1 MTMRCNTLK
10 IKQTKINRNTMT
22 KHLTSIL
29 ALLLLAAAVMTGQ
42 QAMAE
47 TVTYTFSG
55 YTENNYPHPGDITCN
70 LIVTASGSVTGT
82 VTDVWDYATTQ
93 SRTLT
98 LPGNI
103 TLNFGSDKTS
113 SLAVQDRLNIEANGT
128 TGGYITLTHGSMYIY
143 HVTLTDKNG
152 VTYEVWNMTN
162 SYTYRFQQ
170 MGVVTIEVEYA
181 NKIPIGDA
189 VLSDIEANYPVSD
202 AAVEPIPTV
211 TWHGTV
217 LTRDTHYTLAWANNT
232 SPGTATVTANATSIF
247 IGSASAQ
254 YTLHWAT
261 YTVRFV
267 SNDYSVSGEMAD
279 QTFTYNTEQN
289 LTQNAFVRTGYT
301 FTYWFDKG
309 GSHHYSDGQSVSNL
323 TAIDGDT
330 VKLFPRWNAN
340 TYTVRFN
347 KNADDATGTMS
358 DKALTYNMG
367 LWPLTANAF
376 SRPGYYFD
384 EWNTEADGSG
394 TAYSDQQEVENLT
407 DQNDTIIN
415 LYAQWGV
422 NPWQGS
428 GTATDPFVITD
439 TVGLN
444 GLSQL
449 VNSGHVFANQYFVLA
464 NDIAYSHQTEWN
476 DPNSN
481 ENNFSAIGHDP
492 KDGNC
497 HFDGTFDG
505 QGHTISGIRIYEVV
519 ISDMKANEHGLF
531 GRVDGTVKNLTLA
544 DASIRG
550 CQYIGGIVG
559 NLYGTVEN
567 CHVTSTV
574 VIRSALSSSLHGG
587 IVGGL
592 PTQIN
597 PGSSIRIIGCTSAAT
612 LADEGSSFGG
622 IVGSIGG
629 YTSSTFAIANCL
641 AHGATVING
650 INSGAIIGQSSNDLY
665 EPTAN
670 YYHNCSVRG
679 ATTNIGIGVP
689 AGDKTGACQAYAV
702 SAGQGVTLTVN
713 GSPTTTYAHNGIEVY
728 AGFLRYGNVIYA
740 PAGAE
745 ISLTLSGS
753 PSGFYETDHGT
764 LSGSGNSFTLTME
777 ANNTVI
783 SAIPCAT
790 PTDLA
795 VSNIGTTTATLA
807 WTGYSDSYIVTMG
820 EEHRTLEAD
829 FETNDFSQAPFTTT
843 SAYPWT
849 VSANGHSGTYCAKSS
864 NAGHN
869 NTNSDMVL
877 DVYLPWDM
885 NVSFWAK
892 IVTGQQHG
900 RFYIDGVQQ
909 LDLKGE
915 SDWTAYSYP
924 LAAGIHTLRWNYEK
938 GTGAVSNDDC
948 LYVDDIVI
956 STGVGSL
963 SEHTTTDETL
973 AFSTLTPDTWYY
985 AKVKGDC
992 GVNGYS
998 DETDWVSFHTPVSCT
1013 APTGLHITTAPTT
1026 HGAGVAWDAVADAT
1040 FQYALITVTPE
1051 NIQNLTF
1058 GNETQGSSLN
1068 WNDLTPNCDYGFFL
1082 RKKCDEG
1089 DFSTIAM
1096 MTFHTIANCDTPTG
1110 FAVTATDI
1118 HSATL
1123 TWTGSSAEY
1132 EVNYRTAE
1140 HILGMSEGFG
1150 TGNPPDGWE
1159 RKGGKLSSILSGG
1172 NFTPAVYWNIGTMSG
1187 VFDRH
1192 AYFNIKDDR
1201 NNWLITPQVVV
1212 GEGGGLHFDLA
1223 LTGFS
1228 TSSLIAPNTD
1238 GYDDRFVVLI
1248 TTDNKATWA
1257 ILREW
1262 NNSGSEYVYNNIANT
1277 ATGERVSLDL
1287 SAYEGQ
1293 TVRIAFYGE
1302 STYPNANNLLH
1313 IDNVLVGATVPAGP
1327 WQTASTTE
1335 TTATL
1340 NNLLAGTAYEAYLRG
1355 NCGSEGYSDPTQT
1368 VNFSTEAAPEI
1379 TKELAITAHGTTTA
1393 DGGWYLIASPVVSVP
1408 VSAVTVGNYDLYSFD
1423 QTADME
1429 WVNQKAHT
1437 STFTTLDAGKGYLYA
1452 NAANVTLTF
1461 TGEPYSGTGK
1471 VALSKASNVTFEG
1484 WNLIGN
1490 PLSTEATINKPF
1502 YRMNYGTGNTGGSE
1516 IIVATETTI
1525 AAMEGIFVKATT
1537 VSDTVT
1543 FTPLRSPSRGDARG
1557 DEERIIL
1564 NLSDNSGNVIDR
1576 AIVRFGEGEALPKFQ
1591 IRNNSTKIY
1600 IPQNGRDY
1608 AIAFSEGQGEIPV
1621 NFEATEN
1628 GTYTLTV
1635 NPEGVE
1641 LGYLHLIDNMT
1652 GADVDLLAM
1661 NGGDARHGDA
1671 RPCVST
1677 YTFTAKT
1684 TDYESRFKLVFSA
1697 SADANGDNEAFAF
1710 ISNGNLIVNGEGT
1723 LQVFDVLG
1731 HQLVTKQLSTLNSQL
1746 STLNYKSGVYMLRL
1760 INGDKVR
1767 TQKIVV
1773 E

>member
-1 MTMRCNTLK
+1 
-10 IKQTKINRNTMT
+10 MT
-22 KHLTSIL
+22 KHLSSIL

-42 QAMAE
+42 QALAE
-47 TVTYTFSG
+47 NVTYTFSG
-55 YTENNYPHPGDITCN
+55 YTETDYPHLGDITCN

-103 TLNFGSDKTS
+103 TINFGSDKTS

-181 NKIPIGDA
+181 DQIPFGDA
-189 VLSDIEANYPVSD
+189 VLSGIEANYPVSD
-202 AAVEPIPTV
+202 TAVAPIPTV
-211 TWHGTV
+211 TWHGNT
-217 LTRDTHYTLAWANNT
+217 LTRNTHYTLAWANNT
-232 SPGTATVTANATSIF
+232 SPGTATVTANATGIF
-247 IGSASAQ
+247 TGSASSQ

-267 SNDYSVSGEMAD
+267 SGYNGISGEMDD
-279 QTFTYNTEQN
+279 QTFTYNTAQN
-289 LTQNAFVRTGYT
+289 LTPNTLIRTGYT
-301 FTYWFDKG
+301 FTYWLDEG
-309 GSHHYSDGQSVSNL
+309 GYHQYSNGQSVINL
-323 TAIDGDT
+323 TAIDGGIVELYPQWT
-330 VKLFPRWNAN
+330 PN

-358 DKALTYNMG
+358 NQTFTYDNAKS
-367 LWPLTANAF
+367 LRDNAF
-376 SRPGYYFD
+376 SRPGHYFD
-384 EWNTEADGSG
+384 GWNTKADGSG
-394 TAYSDQQEVENLT
+394 TAYRNKQKVENLT
-407 DQNDTIIN
+407 DQNGAIVD
-415 LYAQWGV
+415 LYAQWLAI
-422 NPWQGS
+422 PWNGS

-449 VNSGHVFANQYFVLA
+449 VNSGHLFANQYFVLA
-464 NDIAYSHQTEWN
+464 NDIAYHPQTAWN
-476 DPNSN
+476 ANST

-492 KDGNC
+492 KNGNR

-505 QGHTISGIRIYEVV
+505 QGHTISGIRIYDDA
-519 ISDMKANEHGLF
+519 SDNMANEYGLF

-550 CQYIGGIVG
+550 RDYIGGIAG
-559 NLYGTVEN
+559 RLYGTVEN

-574 VIRSALSSSLHGG
+574 VIHSSTSGASNHGG
-587 IVGGL
+587 IAGGSNS
-592 PTQIN
+592 T
-597 PGSSIRIIGCTSAAT
+597 IRGCTSAAT
-612 LADEGSSFGG
+612 LADGGSDFGG
-622 IVGSIGG
+622 IVGDVGSD
-629 YTSSTFAIANCL
+629 AIVANCL

-670 YYHNCSVRG
+670 YYHNCSVG
-679 ATTNIGIGVP
+679 GVTTNIGMGHP
-689 AGDKTGACQAYAV
+689 AGDQTGACQAYTV

-713 GSPTTTYAHNGIEVY
+713 GTPTTTYDYNGIEVY

-764 LSGSGNSFTLTME
+764 LSGSGSSFTLTME

-783 SAIPCAT
+783 SAIPCAA
-790 PTDLA
+790 PTGFA

-807 WTGYSDSYIVTMG
+807 WTGYSGSYIVTMG

-843 SAYPWT
+843 STYPWI
-849 VSANGHSGTYCAKSS
+849 VSANGHNGNYCAKSG

-892 IVTGQQHG
+892 IATDAQHG

-909 LDLKGE
+909 LDLTGAG
-915 SDWTAYSYP
+915 DWTAYSYP

-938 GTGAVSNDDC
+938 GSGTVSNDDC
-948 LYVDDIVI
+948 LYLDDIVI

-992 GVNGYS
+992 GENGQS
-998 DETDWVSFHTPVSCT
+998 DETDWVSFHTLVSCT

-1026 HGAGVAWDAVADAT
+1026 HGAGVAWDAVAGAT
-1040 FQYALITVTPE
+1040 FQYALITLAPE
-1051 NIQNLTF
+1051 NLQNLTF

-1068 WNDLTPNCDYGFFL
+1068 WNNLTPNCDYGFFL

-1096 MTFHTIANCDTPTG
+1096 MAFHTIANCSTPTG

-1132 EVNYRTAE
+1132 EVSYRTAAYDV
-1140 HILGMSEGFG
+1140 GTSEGFE

-1172 NFTPAVYWNIGTMSG
+1172 NFSPAVYWTIGTMSG

-1192 AYFNIKDDR
+1192 AYFNIKDDNR
-1201 NNWLITPQVVV
+1201 NNWLITPQVAV

-1223 LTGFS
+1223 LTGYS
-1228 TSSLIAPNTD
+1228 TSSLIAPDTN
-1238 GYDDRFVVLI
+1238 GNDDRFVVLI
-1248 TTDNKATWA
+1248 TTDNKETWT

-1302 STYPNANNLLH
+1302 STVQNANNNLH

-1368 VNFSTEAAPEI
+1368 VSFST
-1379 TKELAITAHGTTTA
+1379 LAGQQFTTTIT
-1393 DGGWYLIASPVVSVP
+1393 GWGNSTASDHWAFIASPVAEALAPSV
-1408 VSAVTVGNYDLYSFD
+1408 VTNLVASTASEYDLYRLNPG
-1423 QTADME
+1423 TTMWE
-1429 WVNQKAHT
+1429 NIKAT
-1437 STFTTLDAGKGYLYA
+1437 STQNHPDFTTLVNGRGYLYA
-1452 NAANVTLTF
+1452 NKNNVTLTF
-1461 TGEPYSGTGK
+1461 AGTPITATEQAVG
-1471 VALSKASNVTFEG
+1471 LSEG
-1484 WNLIGN
+1484 WNLVGN
-1490 PLSTEATINKPF
+1490 PFHAPATLNKS
-1502 YRMNYGTGNTGGSE
+1502 YYKMNPEGTGLVAEAVSGYTAIDACTGV
-1516 IIVATETTI
+1516 I
-1525 AAMEGIFVKATT
+1525 VKAEGEDET
-1537 VSDTVT
+1537 VL
-1543 FTPLRSPSRGDARG
+1543 FTKSNAKGQQETGFGTLQIALTQAGNRSNA
-1557 DEERIIL
+1557 L
-1564 NLSDNSGNVIDR
+1564 MDN
-1576 AIVRFGEGEALPKFQ
+1576 AIVSFNEGDQLGKFYFGTQDA
-1591 IRNNSTKIY
+1591 NIY
-1600 IPQNGRDY
+1600 IPQGNKEY
-1608 AIAFSEGQGEIPV
+1608 AIVSVGNTGEMPI
-1621 NFEATEN
+1621 NFKAHEN
-1628 GTYTLTV
+1628 GEYTITV
-1635 NPEGVE
+1635 NPKNVE
-1641 LGYLHLIDNMT
+1641 MGYLHLIDNLT
-1652 GADVDLLAM
+1652 GANVDLLQT
-1661 NGGDARHGDA
+1661 
-1671 RPCVST
+1671 PEYV
-1677 YTFTAKT
+1677 FTAQT
-1684 TDYESRFKLVFSA
+1684 ADYESRFKLVFSA
-1697 SADANGDNEAFAF
+1697 SGDANGDNEAFAF
-1710 ISNGNLIVNGEGT
+1710 IDASGNIIITDGPSTGSGTCT
-1723 LQVFDVLG
+1723 LQVIDVMG
-1731 HQLVTKQLSTLNSQL
+1731 RVIFSRDATRHVSTSGMAP
-1746 STLNYKSGVYMLRL
+1746 GVYVLRL
-1760 INGDKVR
+1760 INGDDVR
-1767 TQKIVV
+1767 TQKIIID
-1773 E
+1773 